1 VAWKRLAAR
10 AVVLDPEGRIFLQ
23 ESKDPAD
30 PSKGTWWELP
40 GGGIDPGET
49 SAEAVTRELYEE
61 CGFAEVEVGDVL
73 WDQRV
78 QFTFARI
85 DFDQSEQ
92 IHVAR
97 LPRAEA
103 WDPQHLE
110 AIEALAFV
118 TARWW
123 TIDELLASDVKT
135 APGDLRERLI
145 EVRAAL
151 TA

>member
-1 VAWKRLAAR
+1 MAWKRQAAR

-30 PSKGTWWELP
+30 PSKGSWWELP
-40 GGGIDPGET
+40 GGGIDPGES
-49 SAEAVTRELYEE
+49 SAEAVARELYEE
-61 CGFAEVEVGDVL
+61 CGFAEVEVGEVL

-85 DFDQSEQ
+85 DFDQTEQ
-92 IHVAR
+92 IHLAR

-103 WDPQHLE
+103 WDPKQLE
-110 AIEALAFV
+110 AIEALAFI

-123 TIDELLASDVKT
+123 TIDEVLGSDVTT
-135 APGDLRERLI
+135 APADLRERLA
-145 EVRAAL
+145 EVRHTL
-151 TA
+151 G